1 MKLYTFYQSGSAY
14 RVRIAL
20 NLKGI
25 DYEPIFIRGGRGSQE
40 LQAPAYL
47 EVNPQG
53 VVPTLVDDGRVLTQ
67 SMPIIEY
74 LEEVCPTPPLLPV
87 KAADRE
93 RARALAQLVVSDIHP
108 LMTAR
113 VIDYLANE
121 LALSMEQQ
129 QGWLRHW
136 NLRGLRAL
144 EALLAAHPETGRYC
158 HGDEPTL
165 ADICLVPQV
174 YTARRFGC
182 DLSGLPTVQ
191 RIDDA
196 CARHPAFQRAAPENQ
211 PDAPESL
218 SGRTISASHI
228 STMTEPTQSEFSLP
242 VNHT

>member
-20 NLKGI
+20 NLKGLE
-25 DYEPIFIRGGRGSQE
+25 YEPIFIRGGRGSQA
-40 LQAPAYL
+40 LQAPDYL
-47 EVNPQG
+47 ALNPQG
-53 VVPTLVDDGRVLTQ
+53 VVPTLVHDGRVLAQ

-74 LEEVCPTPPLLPV
+74 LEEICPAPPLLPV
-87 KAADRE
+87 NAADRE
-93 RARALAQLVVSDIHP
+93 RVRALAQLVVSDIHP

-121 LALSMEQQ
+121 LVLSKEQQ
-129 QGWLRHW
+129 QSWLRHW
-136 NLRGLRAL
+136 NLRGLCAL
-144 EALLAAHPETGRYC
+144 EALLATHPATGRYC

-182 DLSGLPTVQ
+182 DLTDLPTVR

-196 CARHPAFQRAAPENQ
+196 CSRHPAFQRAAPENQ
-211 PDAPESL
+211 PDAPES
-218 SGRTISASHI
+218 
-228 STMTEPTQSEFSLP
+228 
-242 VNHT
+242 